1 MNNRTQ
7 PLTHDEL
14 RRGLG
19 ELRKLTAAL
28 DEVIGQIDVLNKT
41 VGGLVTRV
49 KKLENI
55 AKTDETVVVLESEIE
70 APVTT
75 EEPKPAK
82 KKATRKAA
90 TKEAQ

>member
-1 MNNRTQ
+1 MNHRTQ

-28 DEVIGQIDVLNKT
+28 DEAIGQIDVLNKT

-55 AKTDETVVVLESEIE
+55 AKTGETVVVLDSEIE
-70 APVTT
+70 APVIT
-75 EEPKPAK
+75 EAQPAK
-82 KKATRKAA
+82 KKARKAA
-90 TKEAQ
+90 TKEAK